1 MIYIIGTGHTRTQ
14 MWSDAIRN
22 GESLDTDAATVE
34 RFQLYLRDAS
44 ISLDAAVIAE
54 ELSRQVV
61 EDRPGGAS
69 VAELVAHDLQLTH
82 LYCDPDRDE
91 RRELCIRTGTE
102 REAIWLSR
110 LQRLHPN
117 STSIIFV
124 CGADHCDSFKAMLDQ
139 NELYARIYCGDWT
152 LNHPQ

>member
-1 MIYIIGTGHTRTQ
+1 MIYIIGTAHARTQ

-22 GESLDTDAATVE
+22 GECLDTDAATVE
-34 RFQLYLRDAS
+34 QFQLYLRDAA

-54 ELSRQVV
+54 ELSQQVV

-69 VAELVAHDLQLTH
+69 VAEQVAHDLQLMH

-91 RRELCIRTGTE
+91 RQKLCIKTGAE
-102 REAIWLSR
+102 REAIWLLR

-124 CGADHCDSFKAMLDQ
+124 CGADHCNSFKAMLDQ
-139 NELYARIYCGDWT
+139 NELRAQIYCRDWT
-152 LNHPQ
+152 LND